1 MTEYVATRWYRSP
14 ELLVGQPYGKSADIW
29 AVGCMIGE
37 LVDGQPMFPGDDEID
52 QLYIIKKCIGDLTE
66 EQSMYYHKNSKFSGI
81 ELPEVKRIDSI
92 EARYLGKI

>member
-14 ELLVGQPYGKSADIW
+14 ELLVGEPYGKPADLW

-52 QLYIIKKCIGDLTE
+52 QIFLINKLIGNLTSA
-66 EQSMYYHKNSKFSGI
+66 QKNYFSRNPKF
-81 ELPEVKRIDSI
+81 
-92 EARYLGKI
+92 